1 MSEYNNFLKQFNKS
15 KNSEADG
22 LSENEDII
30 SVAGN
35 SVNTENKEAYENIKN
50 ETATQT
56 VKEETVLQ
64 VPENNEENT
73 DAIPSERFIKT
84 NRSQFISVKND
95 SSEET
100 THIEKYTD
108 RLLPGI
114 PKKRAHTGY
123 TGKINTYT
131 ENHAPEA
138 DTPKFIPAKEKKEEP
153 VQEKEDLQQSFL
165 NAIQEKTKVIPSV
178 NGANHKS
185 EELNVLSGETKT
197 INAKGDLLREL
208 AKSSDGADTDE
219 DQLTMEGFNESEEA
233 ITEAAEDEEL
243 VKELSEVREKRIKN
257 FRFWTKQAVAT
268 GETED
273 KSFSVR
279 KDEKKLPAFLKD
291 FAEKYSHLDTDF
303 VPVGE
308 EEYTDPA
315 RRKEIFSKL
324 INVRKSVI
332 FKVLIVGLLGL
343 ILIILNT
350 AASVSAAMNNGFFKL
365 FGGSVLTYNI
375 INLIILIAAG
385 ILMADDLKKGIF
397 SVLKIR
403 PKTDSALLFM
413 YAGAL
418 CQNIASFFTVLKCES
433 DYHLFSGAAVL
444 LCVPV
449 LLSKVFYYD
458 STRHCFKAVAATS
471 DKCYLRKVSDEN
483 LVTSLLKEKSDT
495 ETNVVYAG
503 KTRFVSGFL
512 KRSAKSAFAGQA
524 SSRIIAFSMLLSL
537 VSCIVGL
544 IASKSIVYALGC
556 LTATAAFSFP
566 ISCLVFTGYVLSH
579 ENSLL
584 SVKSSFVESF
594 SDAHNFCCIDDIII
608 DAEDVFTAEV
618 VGASSASNVNEKQAQ
633 FCAAVL
639 TDKAGGILKKA
650 FSGFSGGLED
660 RFPEVEHL
668 VFEDKLGFSAWISDC
683 KVLLGTKELLVNH
696 NVELP
701 RENTVPFVLEENAKP
716 LFLAIEGHF
725 AAVFSVKYSCD
736 EKAADS
742 LSELARHGANILMSI
757 KDPGITEEFGE
768 ILLGLPENSLRIIK
782 KSTAEKFAA
791 QKNTVTDSEETGI
804 VFGDSF
810 SSFIRTMSS
819 AIKLDKLKRV
829 AKTFCEAGTVAGAVF
844 GLILTIAGAKSGI
857 SGWLAV
863 ILQIFWICVSFF
875 AVPMVAATSLRDRIH
890 LPENLASRFKNT
902 ASGDPYKEIY
912 EDKEEEEQTDSEESE
927 AKEYSEETDEASA
940 EDPQEDECPVITEVP
955 VYDET
960 PERIDFSLIT
970 GTENDPPEEEN
981 DGNKKLTVS
990 DDVLDSYAS
999 FNEVSVSRKSSSEN
1013 SVRRKKGLFDRITGD
1028 RQTENPE
1035 RNTGRRSILS
1045 FAEEKLPAPPKFD
1058 LSKKKNRE
1066 EEEEKVSFIPPEN
1079 DAPSKLYNDDF
1090 FASYDPEE
1098 DDKAFSDIR
1107 RKREE
1112 ESEGDFDFWPLRK

>member
-15 KNSEADG
+15 KDADTEV
-22 LSENEDII
+22 LSGNEDII
-30 SVAGN
+30 SVKDSTAEDEKAAV
-35 SVNTENKEAYENIKN
+35 STENEEKKENGGI
-50 ETATQT
+50 
-56 VKEETVLQ
+56 Q
-64 VPENNEENT
+64 VPENTEENT

-84 NRSQFISVKND
+84 NKSQFISVKNG
-95 SSEET
+95 SPEET

-131 ENHAPEA
+131 ENHSPDSDA
-138 DTPKFIPAKEKKEEP
+138 PKFIPAKEANQE
-153 VQEKEDLQQSFL
+153 VQQEKEDVQQAFIK
-165 NAIQEKTKVIPSV
+165 AMQEKTRVIPSV
-178 NGANHKS
+178 STDSTVTDGQNT
-185 EELNVLSGETKT
+185 VSGETKT

-219 DQLTMEGFNESEEA
+219 EQLTMEGFNEPEQASSDS
-233 ITEAAEDEEL
+233 AEDEEL

-257 FRFWTKQAVAT
+257 FRFWTKQAVTT

-273 KSFSVR
+273 KSFAVKS
-279 KDEKKLPAFLKD
+279 DEKKLPAFLKS
-291 FAEKYSHLDTDF
+291 FSEKYGHLDTDF
-303 VPVGE
+303 VPAGD
-308 EEYTDPA
+308 EEYTDPS

-324 INVRKSVI
+324 IDVRKSVI
-332 FKVLIVGLLGL
+332 FKVLVVGILGAV
-343 ILIILNT
+343 LIILNT

-375 INLIILIAAG
+375 INLVILITAG
-385 ILMADDLKKGIF
+385 VLMADDLKKGIF

-403 PKTDSALLFM
+403 PKTDSALLFV
-413 YAGAL
+413 YTGAL
-418 CQNIASFFTVLKCES
+418 LQNIASFFTVLKCES

-471 DKCYLRKVSDEN
+471 DKCYLRRVSDEN
-483 LVTSLLKEKSDT
+483 LVTSLLKERSDT
-495 ETNVVYAG
+495 ERNVVYAG
-503 KTRFVSGFL
+503 KTRFISGFL

-524 SSRIIAFSMLLSL
+524 SSRIVAVSVLLALIAG
-537 VSCIVGL
+537 IIGL
-544 IASKSIVYALGC
+544 ISSKSIVYALGC
-556 LTATAAFSFP
+556 LTATAALSFP
-566 ISCLVFTGYVLSH
+566 VSCLVFTGYALSH

-584 SVKSSFVESF
+584 SVKSSFVGSF
-594 SDAHNFCCIDDIII
+594 ADAYNFCCIDDIII
-608 DAEDVFTAEV
+608 DAEDVFEARV
-618 VGASSASNVNEKQAQ
+618 SGASAAPNVNERQAQ
-633 FCAAVL
+633 FCASVL

-650 FSGFSGGLED
+650 FSGFSAGLED
-660 RFPEVEHL
+660 RLPEVEHL
-668 VFEDKLGFSAWISDC
+668 VFEDRLGFSAWISDC

-701 RENTVPFVLEENAKP
+701 GENTVPFVLGENEKP

-736 EKAADS
+736 ENASDA

-757 KDPGITEEFGE
+757 KDPNITEEFGE
-768 ILLGLPENSLRIIK
+768 SLLGLPENSLRIIK
-782 KSTAEKFAA
+782 KSTAEKFAE

-810 SSFIRTMSS
+810 ASFIRTM
-819 AIKLDKLKRV
+819 AGAVKLDKLKRV
-829 AKTFCEAGTVAGAVF
+829 AKSFCEAGAVAGAVF
-844 GLILTIAGAKSGI
+844 GLILTVAGAKSGI

-863 ILQIFWICVSFF
+863 IMQAFWICISFF
-875 AVPMVAATSLRDRIH
+875 AVPMVAATSLRDRIR
-890 LPENLASRFKNT
+890 LPENIASRLRNT
-902 ASGDPYKEIY
+902 VSGDPYKEIY
-912 EDKEEEEQTDSEESE
+912 DSDSEENE
-927 AKEYSEETDEASA
+927 ESEETEAEEAEEENPEEDAQAPQTDEAQLTM
-940 EDPQEDECPVITEVP
+940 EIP

-970 GTENDPPEEEN
+970 GNENDPPEEPESE
-981 DGNKKLTVS
+981 NKKLTIS
-990 DDVLDSYAS
+990 DELLDSYAS
-999 FNEVSVSRKSSSEN
+999 FDEERAVRPTVSVS
-1013 SVRRKKGLFDRITGD
+1013 RRKKGLFDRLADTKQDEGS
-1028 RQTENPE
+1028 EKH
-1035 RNTGRRSILS
+1035 TGRRSILS
-1045 FAEEKLPAPPKFD
+1045 FAEEKLPAPPKFE
-1058 LSKKKNRE
+1058 LGRKKDRDDD
-1066 EEEEKVSFIPPEN
+1066 VPTAAFIPPEN

-1090 FASYDPEE
+1090 FASYDPDE

-1112 ESEGDFDFWPLRK
+1112 EEEGDFDFWPLKK